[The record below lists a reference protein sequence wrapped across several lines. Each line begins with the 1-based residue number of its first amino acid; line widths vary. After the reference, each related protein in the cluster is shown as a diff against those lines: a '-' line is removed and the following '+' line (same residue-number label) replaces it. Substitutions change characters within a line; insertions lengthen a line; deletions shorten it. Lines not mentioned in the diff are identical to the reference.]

1 MPQFTIITAF
11 RNRDLLRVKNSLDS
25 LAAQTYADFEFI
37 FIDYGSDFEFREQ
50 TKTLI
55 ESYLFAKYMY
65 TEVNGRFWSRAHA
78 FNTGIQKAAGTVCI
92 LWDID
97 FIAEPVFLHKLSV
110 YNFNTHYLMIACMY
124 FPEIQNLAYSK
135 FEQVKHLGVLG
146 SGGMC
151 VVNRQGLLSI
161 EGFDE
166 FYQVWGAEDDDLY
179 NRLQLAGL
187 QRKQTDAAELAVYH
201 QWHPTQAP
209 ALPDMWY
216 MQMVEHLFSAKP
228 RQQNEFGLLFTAENR
243 PALNAYQ
250 NGTYKQLVPIELE
263 TGNKTLL
270 YNKIIQES
278 LQNIDSKGFYIEFR
292 YLQLGFSPKSQ
303 QFMTWFNRHMEMRK
317 LNFRLVN
324 HQQQER
330 KELQTNIYAFLKYF
344 IGTRRAQ
351 WLDYYLHW
359 HADGFV
365 LVYFVK

>member
-37 FIDYGSDFEFREQ
+37 FVDYGSDLDVSAQ
-50 TKTLI
+50 VKPLV
-55 ESYLFAKYMY
+55 ESYPFARYIYAETRGM
-65 TEVNGRFWSRAHA
+65 FWSRAHSL
-78 FNTGIQKAAGTVCI
+78 NIGIRLSVGNICI

-97 FIAEPVFLHKLSV
+97 LMVENDFLSQLSV
-110 YNFNTHYLMIACMY
+110 PDFGQVFTTHRCYYLPESATANNFKTKAILEKAVH
-124 FPEIQNLAYSK
+124 AY
-135 FEQVKHLGVLG
+135 VGLC
-146 SGGMC
+146 C
-151 VVNRQGLLSI
+151 VQADILKQIN
-161 EGFDE
+161 GFDE